1 MFLKL
6 FSGDLRL
13 LKNNERGEF
22 HFHRMA
28 KIVFVMEIDNSNKTM
43 SAKRETSFTWR
54 RKAIETTG
62 GKQI

>member
-1 MFLKL
+1 
-6 FSGDLRL
+6 
-13 LKNNERGEF
+13 
-22 HFHRMA
+22 
-28 KIVFVMEIDNSNKTM
+28 MEIDNSNKTM